1 MNVTELTRDQL
12 AYLKECLYYD
22 SETIPEMTSELRKAI
37 DKAQIPEEI
46 PNALVFEIFTGIDFV
61 EDDFPTSRKPK
72 ITIIVKDGRVE
83 SVYSTELNVV
93 IEVIDLDTEDNEEY
107 DSLMESVQEAQ
118 ENQYLVY

>member
-22 SETIPEMTSELRKAI
+22 SETIPEMTSELIKAI